1 MKKTTTLWALT
12 LLVALAAGGAVSAAD
27 LQLTSVVYPEK
38 KSIDVPFTVS
48 AIGPKAAEASAEVEF
63 KAGQAQIEISY
74 KSMQPAIL
82 FAGNITQ
89 YSVWAVTKD
98 GTTEN
103 LGSLDVVSPK
113 GSQKFATG
121 QKDFA
126 MMVTAEPVGGT
137 PQPST
142 LVVLVSG
149 KAKQVEAKSA
159 PFAFSR
165 FTGDFYQKL
174 IKPGNPSIADLTYTK
189 GAEPIELM
197 KARKLVEL
205 AGNPTVAKYDPKAVE
220 EASVPLAQATNTATA
235 GGSEK
240 VITDYAAR
248 ASARAS
254 DAIRLTVRKEYEAM
268 KAAEEARKAA
278 EKAALKTD
286 LALTTAEKEQ
296 LAVDKRQLEA
306 DKRQLEADK
315 AALKAERDALAAR
328 LNGALEKIMA
338 VRRSARGIVMDLG
351 DVLYDVNKATLKPG
365 ARESLAKLSG
375 VLLVLP
381 EVNVRIEGFTDS
393 TGTAERNKVLSSE
406 RARSVFDYLK
416 GQGVDAARLTHAGY
430 GPANP
435 VADNATA
442 EGRAKNRRVELTFAQ
457 GTIEPTPGGFTA
469 PEVPPAPAKAPA
481 KKAPAKPAAKP
492 AEGAKKG

>member
-1 MKKTTTLWALT
+1 MKPTITKTL
-12 LLVALAAGGAVSAAD
+12 ALAALLVLTAAASAAD
-27 LQLTSVVYPEK
+27 IQLTSVLYPEK
-38 KSIDVPFTVS
+38 VDIDVPFAVT
-48 AIGPKAAEASAEVEF
+48 AIGPKDAQVSAEVEF
-63 KAGQAQIEISY
+63 KGGQAQIEISY
-74 KSMQPAIL
+74 DKMQPAIL
-82 FAGNITQ
+82 FAGNITS
-89 YSVWAVTKD
+89 YAVWAITKD

-113 GSQKFATG
+113 GSHKFATG

-126 MMVTAEPVGGT
+126 MMVTAEPVSGT

-142 LVVLVSG
+142 LVVFTSG
-149 KAKQVEAKSA
+149 PAKQKEAKST
-159 PFAFSR
+159 PFSFNR

-174 IKPGNPSIADLTYTK
+174 IKPGNPSIANLTYAK
-189 GAEPIELM
+189 GAEPVELM
-197 KARKLVEL
+197 KARKLIEM
-205 AGNPTVAKYDPKAVE
+205 ANNPSVLKYDPKVVQ
-220 EASVPLAQATNTATA
+220 EASIPLAQATNTATA

-278 EKAALKTD
+278 EKAALQTG
-286 LALTTAEKEQ
+286 LATTTAEKAQVEAM
-296 LAVDKRQLEA
+296 LAQVKKEKAEVEA
-306 DKRQLEADK
+306 DRAKVQ
-315 AALKAERDALAAR
+315 AERDALAAR
-328 LNGALEKIMA
+328 LGGALEKIMA
-338 VRRSARGIVMDLG
+338 VRQSARGVVMDLG
-351 DVLYDVNKATLKPG
+351 DVLYDVNKSTLKVG

-375 VLLVLP
+375 VLLMLP
-381 EVNVRIEGFTDS
+381 EINVRIEGFTDS

-416 GQGVDAARLTHAGY
+416 GQGIPAERLTHAGY

-442 EGRAKNRRVELTFAQ
+442 EGRSKNRRVELTFAQ
-457 GTIEPTPGGFTA
+457 GPIEPTPGGFTA
-469 PEVPPAPAKAPA
+469 PDTPPAPEKATKPA
-481 KKAPAKPAAKP
+481 PKPAAKP
-492 AEGAKKG
+492 AAPAKKG